1 MAFDLSDQKNQLM
14 LLGIMGG
21 VGLLYVWFTYLDEP
35 RAARIGE
42 LEEQL
47 TALQSEIG
55 TLRVEAAQLP
65 RVQEQY
71 TEVQGRWDQLL
82 TSFPSQARE
91 EEVLAN
97 VTSSQSRAGLF
108 ITSFNKGESR
118 QRELYV
124 EQDYNVN
131 LVGRYHELGTFIAEI
146 AAPTPP
152 RRTTAPNRPPPP
164 RPRAGGGPGGD
175 GPQAREDELYIV
187 CTLRTYTVPQG
198 G

>member
-1 MAFDLSDQKNQLM
+1 MAFDLSDQKNQFL
-14 LLGIMGG
+14 LLGILGG
-21 VGLLYVWFTYLDEP
+21 VGLLYVWFTYLYEP

-146 AAPTPP
+146 AAKP
-152 RRTTAPNRPPPP
+152 RRMSIERIRLTHPSQRE
-164 RPRAGGGPGGD
+164 GGGAGGD

-187 CTLRTYTVPQG
+187 CTLRTYMVPQG